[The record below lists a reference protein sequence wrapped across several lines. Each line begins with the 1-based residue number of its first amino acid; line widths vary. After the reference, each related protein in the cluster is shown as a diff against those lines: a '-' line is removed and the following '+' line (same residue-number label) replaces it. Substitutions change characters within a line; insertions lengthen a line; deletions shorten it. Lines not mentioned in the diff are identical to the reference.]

1 MSTFTDFESQLAG
14 TMKSFVSLRC
24 LSGSDYSSQS
34 RLLGYFD
41 RFLAQESE
49 KVHFVSKEIYTKYLA
64 TLSHLAPRSLEN
76 RISVVRQLCYYISR
90 NDPTCHIPEIRETNN
105 SSDVHTPYIFSK
117 NQIANLLSRAEL
129 LAPQNSLVPHTY
141 HAIFGL
147 LYSTGIRIGEALAL
161 NVEDVYLQRKLI
173 HVRRGKFR
181 KERWVA
187 LSESTSLMLEKYLAL
202 RLSPKSADCPL
213 FLSLRRIRISH
224 PTVNSTFAK
233 LLSRCGIASTPKPRI
248 HDLRHTFAVHRLLQW
263 YEVGIDVNSRLPSL
277 ATYLGHVN
285 IYSTQWYLHATPEL
299 LKVVGHNFERHY
311 QKNISGGQH
320 NE

>member
-1 MSTFTDFESQLAG
+1 MSTSTDFESQLAG
-14 TMKSFVSLRC
+14 AMKSFVSLRC
-24 LSGSDYSSQS
+24 LSGSDYSTQS

-41 RFLAQESE
+41 RFLVQESE
-49 KVHFVSKEIYTKYLA
+49 KIPFVSKEVYTKYLA

-76 RISVVRQLCYYISR
+76 RISVVRQLCYYLSR
-90 NDPTCHIPEIRETNN
+90 NEPTCHIPEIRETKS
-105 SSDVHTPYIFSK
+105 SSDVCAPYIFSK
-117 NQIANLLSRAEL
+117 NQIANLLSQAKL
-129 LAPQNSLVPHTY
+129 LTPQNSLVPHTY

-161 NVEDVYLQRKLI
+161 NVEDVYLKRKLI
-173 HVRRGKFR
+173 HVKRGKFR

-202 RLSPKSADCPL
+202 RPSPKSIENPL
-213 FLSLRRIRISH
+213 FLSLRRTRISH
-224 PTVNSTFAK
+224 PVVNCTFTK
-233 LLSRCGIASTPKPRI
+233 LLSRCGIASVPKPRI

-263 YEVGIDVNSRLPSL
+263 YQEGIDVNSCLPSL

-285 IYSTQWYLHATPEL
+285 IYSTQLYLHATPEL
-299 LKVVGHNFERHY
+299 LKVVGHNFETHY